1 MSIDQI
7 GRRKER
13 EKKKRKRWSNYAD
26 SHPRTFISI
35 KFVRSTLNQCSFS
48 AKLIPYV
55 VVSKKRCSYSIL
67 FELLPFI
74 RPCRTIRSLVHRVL
88 IVTLRKK
95 FVTIHSPPLSSKTL
109 LVSKIKQPIRKI
121 GDRGRYISSLN
132 SSYGEISPFPRGPAD
147 DPSPHPEDKLTN
159 FSPRISRRSSIRV
172 SYDFQPREE
181 WLIVPI
187 VSSPRLSPTSDRLII
202 LSPPSPLR
210 GDAKSGVEI
219 ATNYPPP
226 PILTF
231 VNRCPCLPSFIELK
245 SNIHPG
251 YYFVKPSR
259 PWWINFNCSRSAQW
273 KEGTDGLE
281 EQKRRPPSF
290 IGPHYV

>member
-1 MSIDQI
+1 M
-7 GRRKER
+7 
-13 EKKKRKRWSNYAD
+13 
-26 SHPRTFISI
+26 
-35 KFVRSTLNQCSFS
+35 
-48 AKLIPYV
+48 
-55 VVSKKRCSYSIL
+55 
-67 FELLPFI
+67 
-74 RPCRTIRSLVHRVL
+74 HRVL
-88 IVTLRKK
+88 IVTLRKE

-219 ATNYPPP
+219 ATNYPLP

-231 VNRCPCLPSFIELK
+231 VNRCPRLSPTSLPSSSLK
-245 SNIHPG
+245 ATFTLVIISLNLRALGGLILIVRGRHNG
-251 YYFVKPSR
+251 RKER
-259 PWWINFNCSRSAQW
+259 MAW
-273 KEGTDGLE
+273 KNKRGGLPLLSGRITF
-281 EQKRRPPSF
+281 K
-290 IGPHYV
+290 